1 VTSTIPARRRPD
13 SCLSDLALERL
24 LVDEPQPPTARAAAR
39 AHLASC
45 ERCSQ
50 RSDALAAAPA
60 QSPDPEWWARPEP
73 RGARRGVDLRW
84 RVRARLG
91 AGALTLAAAAA
102 LVFTLRAKPVTS
114 TAKTGTAIDDAQI
127 KGDGFLLEL
136 VARRAD
142 GRVEPVF
149 EGSVLHPNDAV
160 RFVVTAP
167 EAGQLTVVG
176 VDSAGQVSIY
186 YPAATTPKGGPLALP
201 GSVVLDDALGTERFV
216 ALLCRAALDVA
227 LDEAT
232 LKRAALSGAGAMAR
246 SLPGSCRQTSLTIK
260 KAPSP

>member
-1 VTSTIPARRRPD
+1 MTSAIPTRQRPE

-24 LVDEPQPPTARAAAR
+24 LTDEPQTPTARAAAR

-45 ERCSQ
+45 ARCSQ
-50 RSDALAAAPA
+50 RSDTLAAAPV
-60 QSPDPEWWARPEP
+60 QTPDARWWARPPEP
-73 RGARRGVDLRW
+73 RRARRVVETRW

-114 TAKTGTAIDDAQI
+114 RAKPMTSIDDTRI
-127 KGDGFLLEL
+127 KGGGFMLEL

-167 EAGQLTVVG
+167 EPGQLAVVG
-176 VDSAGQVSIY
+176 LDAAGQVSIY
-186 YPAATTPKGGPLALP
+186 SPAAPTTTGPHELP
-201 GSVVLDDALGTERFV
+201 GSIVLDDTLGTERFV
-216 ALLCRAALDVA
+216 ALLCRELLD
-227 LDEAT
+227 DAT
-232 LKRAALSGAGAMAR
+232 LRRAAKGGAMTP
-246 SLPGSCRQTSLTIK
+246 SLPGSCRQTSLTIR
-260 KAPSP
+260 KAPTP

>member
-1 VTSTIPARRRPD
+1 VTSTTPTRQRPE

-24 LVDEPQPPTARAAAR
+24 LMDEPQPPTARAAAR

-60 QSPDPEWWARPEP
+60 QAPDPQWWARPPEP
-73 RGARRGVDLRW
+73 RRARRGVETRW

-91 AGALTLAAAAA
+91 AGAVTLAAAAA
-102 LVFTLRAKPVTS
+102 LVFTLRSRPV
-114 TAKTGTAIDDAQI
+114 APVDDTQI
-127 KGDGFLLEL
+127 KGGGFILEL

-167 EAGQLTVVG
+167 EPGQLAVVG
-176 VDSAGQVSIY
+176 FDSAGQASIY
-186 YPAATTPKGGPLALP
+186 APAAATTSGPHELP
-201 GSVVLDDALGTERFV
+201 GSIVLDDTLGAERFV
-216 ALLCRAALDVA
+216 AVLCREA

-232 LKRAALSGAGAMAR
+232 LRRAALSGAGGLTR
-246 SLPGSCRQTSLTIK
+246 SLPGACRQTSLTIR
-260 KAPSP
+260 KAPAP